1 MSSNACVSCPAGTT
15 NAAGDDPLG
24 DDTSC
29 DATLCAENEYVSS
42 NACVSCP
49 SETTNAAGDDAS
61 GADTSCSFTI
71 VGTGSCVAPSSCF
84 QVTSTSVIGDYS
96 CTDFE
101 SCKRLDGKYN
111 DSTIQECIDCCPTCQ
126 LN

>member
-1 MSSNACVSCPAGTT
+1 MSSNACVSCSAGTT

-49 SETTNAAGDDAS
+49 SETTNDAGDDAS

-71 VGTGSCVAPSSCF
+71 VGSGSCGGTSSYSC
-84 QVTSTSVIGDYS
+84 TGRSWDSVIGDNS
-96 CTDFE
+96 CTDYY
-101 SCKRLDGKYN
+101 SCHELDGKYN
-111 DSTIQECIDCCPTCQ
+111 DNKCVVCCATC
-126 LN
+126 